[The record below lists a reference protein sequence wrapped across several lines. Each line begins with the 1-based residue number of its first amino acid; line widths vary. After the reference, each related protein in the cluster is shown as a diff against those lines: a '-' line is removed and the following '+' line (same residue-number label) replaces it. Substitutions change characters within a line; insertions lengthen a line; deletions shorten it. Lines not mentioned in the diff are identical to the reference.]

1 MSVRNASLCTVLI
14 RTNDVILCPV
24 WLTLEALSPAA
35 FLPVRPVSS
44 ALVTHL
50 LLWLYT
56 SVRWTHTPAHFYIK
70 EYCMVQQSCLT
81 FFTLHV
87 CKFPS
92 QKESGVLLC
101 SRASSR
107 WSHNMAEPADNY
119 SYTQLNQLPTMF
131 VLTSRLHP
139 VFKSAYFW
147 SGQLALIVDCFNWV

>member
-44 ALVTHL
+44 ALCTTWLHICFCGYIPVFAEHIHL
-50 LLWLYT
+50 LT
-56 SVRWTHTPAHFYIK
+56 STSKSTAWCSSLV
-70 EYCMVQQSCLT
+70 LL

-92 QKESGVLLC
+92 QKESGVLPC

-139 VFKSAYFW
+139 VFKSAYF
-147 SGQLALIVDCFNWV
+147 